1 MDPELGLNIQETRRQ
16 FFGRSMSTIGSTLG
30 LAALSQLGEIPLLA
44 GDANQTLASPGILT
58 TPHFKPKVKRVIS
71 LFMSGA
77 PSQIDLFDHKPKMKE
92 YFDKDLPESIRDG
105 QRLTTMTSGQSRFP
119 IAPSI
124 FEFDRYGPSGAE
136 MSELIPNIASIADKI
151 CLVRSMY
158 TEAINHD
165 PAMTFIQTGSQQPGR
180 PSLGSWLNYGL
191 GSLNASLPAFMVMQ
205 ATWTGRKS
213 AQALFER
220 LWGAGMLPSEYQ
232 GVSLRSVGDPVL
244 YLSDPPGVERTTR
257 RAMLDRLARLNQG
270 IADQIGDPET
280 VARIAQYEMAYRMQT
295 SVPELVD
302 TSDEPQHVKDLYGPE
317 VDQSGTFASCCL
329 LARRMAERDVRFVQ
343 IYHRGW
349 DQHGALPSTIRRQCS
364 DVDQPTAGLIK
375 DLEMRGL
382 LDDTLVIWGGE
393 FGRTIYCQGA
403 LTKEDYGR
411 DHHPR
416 CFSMFLAG
424 GGIKQG
430 HVHGETDDFS
440 YNITKDP
447 VHVHDLNA
455 TILHLLGIDHER
467 LIHPYQGRDFRL
479 TDVHGNVVHDLL
491 T

>member
-1 MDPELGLNIQETRRQ
+1 
-16 FFGRSMSTIGSTLG
+16 
-30 LAALSQLGEIPLLA
+30 
-44 GDANQTLASPGILT
+44 
-58 TPHFKPKVKRVIS
+58 
-71 LFMSGA
+71 
-77 PSQIDLFDHKPKMKE
+77 
-92 YFDKDLPESIRDG
+92 
-105 QRLTTMTSGQSRFP
+105 
-119 IAPSI
+119 
-124 FEFDRYGPSGAE
+124 

-151 CLVRSMY
+151 CIVRSMF

-180 PSLGSWLNYGL
+180 PSLGSWLSYGL
-191 GSLNASLPAFMVMQ
+191 GSLNASLPSFMVMQ
-205 ATWTGRKS
+205 ATWTGRKE

-232 GVSLRSVGDPVL
+232 GVTLRSVGDPVL

-257 RAMLDRLARLNQG
+257 RSMLDRLAHLNRST
-270 IADQIGDPET
+270 ADKIGDPET
-280 VARIAQYEMAYRMQT
+280 SARIAQYEMAYRMQT

-317 VDQSGTFASCCL
+317 VDTSGTYASCCL
-329 LARRMAERDVRFVQ
+329 LARRMAERDVRFIQ

-349 DQHGALPSTIRRQCS
+349 DQHGALPATIRRQCS
-364 DVDQPTAGLIK
+364 DVDQPTAGLIR

-416 CFSMFLAG
+416 CFTIFLAG

-455 TILHLLGIDHER
+455 TILHLLGVDHER
-467 LIHPYQGRDFRL
+467 LIHRYQGRDFRL
-479 TDVHGNVVHDLL
+479 TDVHGNVIHDLL